1 MDEQQNEEFTN
12 YLRGAVRQAE
22 ALKYNPTRF
31 KEMIEARGGYETVKR
46 ILTSGKPS
54 DGFVKLWKLGRLD
67 LTCEAVIVETRWRQ
81 FFDDE
86 LIARAEQLLKE
97 SRYPFKRF
105 GQVNDESSLA
115 SFEVAAE
122 GVVSVEG
129 AIFDEVVED
138 FALDET
144 SGQGI
149 SAFFRDVLHAP
160 FVNSRWSWGAVDER
174 KRRVFLRLWRLDI
187 AERAGRR
194 WIRVLRL
201 TPNERLGWKERKR
214 HLDLVRS
221 GYAAFAVVC
230 DKDDPDARVILGFDR
245 GHLLELGG
253 IAEMDGSL
261 WIEAVKEVV
270 IGAQLSIP
278 AASGLSEDLREIE
291 DGEAAETTRKQLVDA
306 RLGQGRFRRDLMRRW
321 DNACAVTGCRLA
333 AMLRASHCKPW
344 RDSDHQERLD
354 SNNGLILS
362 ANLDALFDAGLIG
375 FDGDGGMLVAAVV
388 TASEREAIGIP
399 ANLMRKPRSRL
410 KDYLRFHR
418 EHVFLGEGPGGT
430 SPVA

>member
-1 MDEQQNEEFTN
+1 MDAQQNEEFTD

-31 KEMIEARGGYETVKR
+31 KEMIEARGGYEAVKR

-54 DGFVKLWKLGRLD
+54 DGFVKLWRLGRLD
-67 LTCEAVIVETRWRQ
+67 LTCEAIIVESRWRQ

-86 LIARAEQLLKE
+86 LIARAERVLTE

-105 GQVNDESSLA
+105 GKINDENSLA
-115 SFEVAAE
+115 SLEVAAK

-129 AIFDEVVED
+129 ANFDEVVED
-138 FALDET
+138 FALNET

-149 SAFFRDVLHAP
+149 SAFFRHVLHAP
-160 FVNSRWSWGAVDER
+160 FVSSRWSWGAVDER

-187 AERAGRR
+187 EERAGTR

-201 TPNERLGWKERKR
+201 TSSERLGWKERKR
-214 HLDLVRS
+214 HLDLVRL

-245 GHLLELGG
+245 GHLLKLGV
-253 IAEMDGSL
+253 IAEVDGSL
-261 WIEAVKEVV
+261 WMEAVEEVV
-270 IGAQLSIP
+270 IGAQLSGP
-278 AASGLSEDLREIE
+278 TASELSEDLREIE
-291 DGEAAETTRKQLVDA
+291 DAEAPETTRKQLVDA

-344 RDSDHQERLD
+344 RDSDHRERLD

-375 FDGDGGMLVAAVV
+375 FDGDGVMLVAAVV
-388 TASEREAIGIP
+388 LASEREALGIP
-399 ANLMRKPRSRL
+399 ANLMQKPNTNL
-410 KDYLRFHR
+410 KEYLRFHR
-418 EHVFLGEGPGGT
+418 ERVFLGDRTEAALAGC
-430 SPVA
+430 